1 MTDHAALSSDRPSS
15 DPAQDLF
22 GHAPFA
28 KTLAKAIRAYRGSD
42 GIVLALYGPWGSG
55 KSTVLA
61 YVQHELESG
70 LEEARPVV
78 VPFNPWWFSGQEH
91 LAKAFLGQLQAV
103 LPAKYKGF
111 ENIGNLLAEFSSAV
125 GGAADLAGNS
135 FGIPFLGKVVEAGT
149 KRLSKKPKDVP
160 ALKKA
165 LSDLLLQQKKRVL
178 VVIDDIDRLAPDEV
192 RQLFTVIKALADFP
206 YVTYLLAFDREV
218 AATAI
223 SEQTG
228 LPGERYLE
236 KIIQVPFE
244 LPRPD
249 RTALRQALFK
259 RLDAVMA
266 PTPEGRFDSMHWN
279 NIFHSGLDPLITV
292 PRDVVRLTN
301 VLSVTYPAVVG
312 EVNPVDF
319 IAIEAL
325 RVFLPGVYDAIRTA
339 PGEFTGYARLGGY
352 DAGEVRQRAQTFHE
366 SWLKTV
372 SEPLQGST
380 KDMVERLFPRL
391 ESVWGNMHYGA
402 DSIGDWRRQLRICA
416 PEVFPTYFKLSLSQD
431 AVSRADI
438 DALLATTQSSAS
450 FAKALEAAAG
460 VKGAGGVSKAPALLD
475 RFMDHVAK
483 EVSAADVRPI
493 VEGLFDVGDKLLS
506 RGDRDPGMFG
516 SSNEARVGRI
526 AYHLLKKVA
535 PAQRTTLLAR
545 ALDRAKALRCSQY
558 LIASLAQEAEKA
570 AKGGD
575 DSMLPTAETLALK
588 AAWCVRLKQLAADAD
603 FIDHPSVAWLVSAW
617 REWGNAS
624 EAVAWWRATAASDE
638 GLLKLIAA
646 QASESRSQSGSDLA
660 WRTRLRVDPR
670 DLEPYGDVQALA
682 ERVRALLDQGAVAE
696 PHLAA
701 AKQFVV
707 ASERMKAGKEPDAF
721 GFFDDED

>member
-1 MTDHAALSSDRPSS
+1 MSHGATLSSDRPST
-15 DPAQDLF
+15 DPTQDLF

-28 KTLAKAIRAYRGSD
+28 KTLAKAIRDYRGSD

-70 LEEARPVV
+70 PEADRPVV

-111 ENIGNLLAEFSSAV
+111 EKMGNLLAEFSGAL
-125 GGAADLAGNS
+125 GGAADLAGKS
-135 FGIPFLGKVVEAGT
+135 FGIPFVGKVVEAGA
-149 KRLSKKPKDVP
+149 KRLATKPKDVP

-165 LSDLLLQQKKRVL
+165 LSDLLLVQKKRVL

-223 SEQTG
+223 SGQTG

-249 RTALRQALFK
+249 RTALRQAFFK
-259 RLDAVMA
+259 RLDAVIA

-301 VLSVTYPAVVG
+301 ALSVTYPAVIG

-325 RVFLPGVYDAIRTA
+325 RVFLPAVYDAIRTV
-339 PGEFTGYARLGGY
+339 PEQFTGYARSGGS
-352 DAGEVRQRAQTFHE
+352 DAGEAKQRAQAFHE
-366 SWLKTV
+366 SWVKTV
-372 SEPLQGST
+372 SEPLQAST

-402 DSIGDWRRQLRICA
+402 ESVGEWRRKLRVCA
-416 PEVFPTYFKLSLSQD
+416 PEVFPAYFKLSLSPD

-450 FAKALEAAAG
+450 FAKVLEAAAG
-460 VKGAGGVSKAPALLD
+460 VKGADGVSKAPALLD
-475 RFMDHVAK
+475 RFMDHVAG
-483 EVSAADVRPI
+483 EVDAADVQPI
-493 VEGLFDVGDKLLS
+493 TEALFDVGDELLS
-506 RGDRDPGMFG
+506 RADRDVGMFG
-516 SSNEARVGRI
+516 SSNETRVGRI
-526 AYHLLKKVA
+526 VYHLLKKVD
-535 PAQRTTLLAR
+535 PAQRSALLIR
-545 ALDRAKALRCSQY
+545 ALGKGKALRCSQY
-558 LIASLAQEAEKA
+558 LIVSLAQEAEKA
-570 AKGGD
+570 AKRGI
-575 DSMLPTAETLALK
+575 DSLVHAAEIQALK
-588 AAWCVRLKQLAADAD
+588 AAWCERVKQLAADAD
-603 FIDHPSVAWLVSAW
+603 FVDHPSVAWLVSAW
-617 REWGNAS
+617 REWGSAA
-624 EAVAWWRATAASDE
+624 EAVAWWQDATARDE

-646 QASESRSQSGSDLA
+646 QSSQSRTQSESDLA
-660 WRTRLRVDPR
+660 WRIHVHVDPR
-670 DLEPYGDVQALA
+670 VLEPYGDVQALA
-682 ERVRALLDQGAVAE
+682 ERVRALLDRGGVAE
-696 PHLAA
+696 PNLAA
-701 AKQFVV
+701 AKQFVL
-707 ASERMKAGKEPDAF
+707 SCERMRAGKNPDAF
-721 GFFDDED
+721 GFFDDEE

>member
-1 MTDHAALSSDRPSS
+1 MTNEATLSSDRPSA

-28 KTLAKAIRAYRGSD
+28 KTLAKAIRDYRVSD

-70 LEEARPVV
+70 PEADRPVV
-78 VPFNPWWFSGQEH
+78 VQFNPWWFSGQEH

-103 LPAKYKGF
+103 LPAKYRGF
-111 ENIGNLLAEFSSAV
+111 EKMGNLLAEFSGAL
-125 GGAADLAGNS
+125 GGAADLAGKS
-135 FGIPFLGKVVEAGT
+135 FGIPFVGKVVEAGAR
-149 KRLSKKPKDVP
+149 RLATKPKDVP

-165 LSDLLLQQKKRVL
+165 LSDVLLSQKKRVL

-192 RQLFTVIKALADFP
+192 RQVFTVIKALADFP

-218 AATAI
+218 ATTAI
-223 SEQTG
+223 SKQTG

-249 RTALRQALFK
+249 RTALHQALYK
-259 RLDAVMA
+259 RLDTVMA
-266 PTPEGRFDSMHWN
+266 PTPEGRFDGMHWN

-292 PRDVVRLTN
+292 PRDVVRLIN
-301 VLSVTYPAVVG
+301 ALSVTYPAVVG

-339 PGEFTGYARLGGY
+339 PEEFTGHARLDGY
-352 DAGEVRQRAQTFHE
+352 DAGEGKQRAQAFHE
-366 SWLKTV
+366 GWLKIV
-372 SEPLQGST
+372 SEPLQAST
-380 KDMVERLFPRL
+380 KDMLERLFPRL

-402 DSIGDWRRQLRICA
+402 DSVGEWRRQLRVCA
-416 PEVFPTYFKLSLSQD
+416 PEVFAAYFKLSLSRG

-438 DALLATTQSSAS
+438 DALLAATQSSAS
-450 FAKALEAAAG
+450 FAKVLEVAAG
-460 VKGAGGVSKAPALLD
+460 VKGADGVSKVPALLD
-475 RFMDHVAK
+475 RFLDHVAK
-483 EVSAADVRPI
+483 DVDAADVQPI
-493 VEGLFDVGDKLLS
+493 TEALFDVGDKLLS
-506 RGDRDPGMFG
+506 RANQDVGMFG
-516 SSNEARVGRI
+516 FGNETRVGR
-526 AYHLLKKVA
+526 AVYHLLKKVEL
-535 PAQRTTLLAR
+535 AQRTALLMR
-545 ALDRAKALRCSQY
+545 ALEKGRALRCSQY
-558 LIASLAQEAEKA
+558 IIVSLAHEAEKA
-570 AKGGD
+570 AKGGG
-575 DSMLPTAETLALK
+575 DSIVPAAEVQALK
-588 AAWCVRLKQLAADAD
+588 AAWCVRVRQLAADAD

-617 REWGNAS
+617 REWGNSA
-624 EAVAWWRATAASDE
+624 EAVAWWQNAAASDE

-646 QASESRSQSGSDLA
+646 QSSASRTQSGSDLA
-660 WRTRLRVDPR
+660 WRTYVRVDPR
-670 DLEPYGDVQALA
+670 GLEPYGDVQALA
-682 ERVRALLDQGAVAE
+682 VRVAGLLDKGVIAE

-701 AKQFVV
+701 AKQFVL
-707 ASERMKAGKEPDAF
+707 ACERMRAGKNPDAF
-721 GFFDDED
+721 GFPDDDE